1 MPFQGSIRIGSDAD
15 VIILDPNS
23 ETYISA
29 KTHHSKMDTNIYEGY
44 TAKGKIETTI
54 SRGRLVW
61 HDDKLDIQP
70 GSGRYIKLPTGSD
83 LFSSQEVRDKE
94 SWLSKK
100 SPHSFLQSSNAH
112 EVNVQSHDAE
122 RVHEE
127 L

>member
-1 MPFQGSIRIGSDAD
+1 
-15 VIILDPNS
+15 
-23 ETYISA
+23 
-29 KTHHSKMDTNIYEGY
+29 MDTNIYEGY

-61 HDDKLDIQP
+61 HDSKLDIQP

-83 LFSSQEVRDKE
+83 LFSSQEIRDKE

-100 SPHSFLQSSNAH
+100 SPHALLQSSNAH
-112 EVNVQSHDAE
+112 DVNVQTHGTK
-122 RVHEE
+122 RTHEE